1 MQTFRPPSVPLVTV
15 DPYFSVWSAADRLYD
30 DHTRHW
36 TGKRCGMT
44 GLIRIDGK
52 TRRFMGKMRTEEDA
66 DDAEIEP
73 FSQTGLHVEPVTT
86 LYRFEG
92 EGIELEVRFTTPL
105 LLDDL
110 ELLSRPVTYVS
121 FHVRATDG
129 RSHDVRLYLDVTGEW
144 CVNTTDQPV
153 VWSRP
158 EISGLAAMRMGTEEQ
173 QVLQRV
179 GDDTRIDWGYC
190 YLAVPDAGG
199 VETFVGSVRARERF
213 AELGRLPDADDE
225 RQPRPVDRDTPVMAA
240 VLDLGAVGADAVE
253 RFAMLAYDDICSI
266 EYFGRPLEAYW
277 RKDGTQFEDML
288 VQAAAQYDDVQARC
302 GKFNDELASESARE
316 GGDSYR
322 ELLALAYRQAI
333 AAHKLAVDP
342 DDGLLFF
349 SKENFSNGC
358 IATVDVSYPSI
369 PLFLRYNPELVKGMM
384 RPIFRYADSKEW
396 PYSFA
401 PHDAGCYPKANGQVY
416 GENKLE
422 NQMPIEECGNMLVM
436 TAAVCLYERDPAFAG
451 QHWKLLSQWAEY
463 LLKNGLDPANQLC
476 TDDFAG
482 HSARNANL
490 SVKAIVGL
498 GAYAVL
504 CRMLGKPG
512 AEEYAKEAAAM
523 AAQWVDMARAAD
535 GHFKRTFGD
544 AEATWSMKYN
554 LVWDRLLGLSLF
566 PQEVVE
572 RECALYL
579 DKANQ
584 YGTPLDDRAD
594 YTKADWLVWCASML
608 RETDDFERL
617 IRPLRNFLHESPSR
631 VPLTDWYDTVTGKQ
645 VGFQNRSVVGGL
657 FIRLLQPVSAF

>member
-1 MQTFRPPSVPLVTV
+1 MPTIRPPAVPLVTV

-52 TRRFMGKMRTEEDA
+52 TRRFMGKMLTGEDA
-66 DDAEIEP
+66 NDAEIEP
-73 FSQTGLHVEPVTT
+73 FSQTGLKVEPVTT

-92 EGIELEVRFTTPL
+92 EGVELEVRFTTPL

-110 ELLSRPVTYVS
+110 ELLSRPVTYVI
-121 FHVRATDG
+121 FRVRAVDG
-129 RSHDVRLYLDVTGEW
+129 SPHDIQLYLDVTGEW
-144 CVNTTDQPV
+144 CVNTADQRI

-158 EISGLAAMRMGTEEQ
+158 EISGLSAMRMGTEEQ

-190 YLAVPDAGG
+190 YMAIPEEAGAA
-199 VETFVGSVRARERF
+199 TSVCSAGAREGF
-213 AELGRLPDADDE
+213 AEHGRLPAADDE
-225 RQPRPVDRDTPVMAA
+225 RQPRSVDQDAPVMAT
-240 VLDLGAVGADAVE
+240 VLDLGQVGAEAVE
-253 RFAMLAYDDICSI
+253 RYAMLAYDDLYSV
-266 EYFGRPLEAYW
+266 EYFGRPLKAYW
-277 RKDGTQFEDML
+277 RKDGMRFEDML
-288 VQAAAQYDDVQARC
+288 VQAAAQYSDVQARC
-302 GKFNDELASESARE
+302 EKFNDELARESALA
-316 GGDSYR
+316 GGDSYK
-322 ELLALAYRQAI
+322 ELLSLAYRQAI

-369 PLFLRYNPELVKGMM
+369 PLFLRYHPELIKGMM
-384 RPIFRYADSKEW
+384 RPIFRYADSEHW
-396 PYSFA
+396 QFPFA
-401 PHDAGCYPKANGQVY
+401 PHDVGCYPKANGQVY

-436 TAAVCLYERDPAFAG
+436 AAAVCFYERDPSFAG
-451 QHWKLLSQWAEY
+451 QHWKLLSEWAEY
-463 LLKNGLDPANQLC
+463 LRSNGLDPAHQLC

-482 HSARNANL
+482 HSAHNTNL

-504 CRMLGKPG
+504 CRMLGKPE
-512 AEEYAKEAAAM
+512 AEEYAHEAAAM
-523 AAQWVDMARAAD
+523 AAQWVDMAKTAD
-535 GHFKRTFGD
+535 GHFKRTFDGP
-544 AEATWSMKYN
+544 ETSWSLKYN

-566 PQEVVE
+566 PEEVIE
-572 RECALYL
+572 KECALYL
-579 DKANQ
+579 DKANV

-594 YTKADWLVWCASML
+594 YTKADWLVWCVSMV
-608 RETDDFERL
+608 RETDEFERL

-631 VPLTDWYDTVTGKQ
+631 VPLTDWYDTITGKQ

-657 FIRLLQPVSAF
+657 FIRLLQPVSTS